1 MAINSVGPQQRQPV
15 QTLQTQQPTPFA
27 QRKESPAQS
36 QNSALD
42 ALNQALNALE
52 QVLQSF
58 KSSPSANNGQ
68 SVAQQA
74 GTSLGQSGASKAPA
88 FDWGSLLGGG
98 STFDHQAQAA
108 PTPPVQQHQDT
119 SFLGQGGGGGGG
131 AVHLDNGLHLGS
143 ERSGGGGTGVRVG
156 SDGANN

>member
-1 MAINSVGPQQRQPV
+1 MAINSVGPQRPAVQPV
-15 QTLQTQQPTPFA
+15 QTQQTAFAPAQQQQPA
-27 QRKESPAQS
+27 S

-52 QVLQSF
+52 QVLQAF
-58 KSSPSANNGQ
+58 KSSPSINNGQ

-98 STFDHQAQAA
+98 STFDQQTQAA
-108 PTPPVQQHQDT
+108 PTPPVQQRQDT
-119 SFLGQGGGGGGG
+119 SFLNQGGGG
-131 AVHLDNGLHLGS
+131 AAPAHVDHGLHLGN
-143 ERSGGGGTGVRVG
+143 ERSGGGGGVRIG